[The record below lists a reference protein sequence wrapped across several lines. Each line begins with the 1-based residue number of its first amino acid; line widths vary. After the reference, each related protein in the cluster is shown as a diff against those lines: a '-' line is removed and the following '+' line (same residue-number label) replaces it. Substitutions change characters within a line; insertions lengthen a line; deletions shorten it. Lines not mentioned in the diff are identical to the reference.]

1 MPILEVEN
9 LSVAFK
15 ADRKTKQTAIRDV
28 TFSVD
33 SGTILGIVGES
44 GCGKSVT
51 ASAIMGLLPRTT
63 GEVTSGSIRLDGEE
77 LTALSDKQM
86 RDIRGKKIAM
96 IFQDPITSLNP
107 VHKIG
112 TQLVEMLQA
121 NEEISKKDAWE
132 KSVELLKKVG
142 VSDPERRMKNYPHE
156 LSGGMTQRVMI
167 AMALSS
173 EPQVLIAD
181 EPTTALDVT
190 IQAQVLELIKK
201 LESDLNAAVLLITHD
216 MGVVAD
222 MADYVMVM
230 YAGEVVEYA
239 PVRDIFKE
247 PKHPYTQGLLRSL
260 PRLDRDSGELY
271 SIDGTVPPAGQEMTG
286 CRFAPRCEKCME
298 KCNTLKPQLREL
310 NHRKIRCHLYDGGE
324 AGE

>member
-15 ADRKTKQTAIRDV
+15 ADRKTRQTAIRNV

-51 ASAIMGLLPRTT
+51 ASAIMGLLPSATA
-63 GEVTSGSIRLDGEE
+63 EITSGSIRLEGRE
-77 LTALSDKQM
+77 LTRLSNREM
-86 RDIRGKKIAM
+86 RDVRGKKIAM

-112 TQLVEMLQA
+112 AQLVEMLRA
-121 NEEISKKDAWE
+121 NENISRADAWQ
-132 KSVELLKKVG
+132 KATDLLKKVG
-142 VSDPERRMKNYPHE
+142 VSDPERRMKSYPHE

-167 AMALSS
+167 AMALSAQ
-173 EPQVLIAD
+173 PQVLIAD

-190 IQAQVLELIKK
+190 IQAQVLELIKE
-201 LESDLNAAVLLITHD
+201 LQSELGAAVLLITHD

-222 MADYVMVM
+222 MADNVMVM
-230 YAGEVVEYA
+230 YAGEVVEFA
-239 PVRDIFKE
+239 PVKDIFKN
-247 PKHPYTQGLLRSL
+247 PRHPYTRGLLRSL
-260 PRLDRDSGELY
+260 PRLDRDSGQLY
-271 SIDGTVPPAGQEMTG
+271 SISGTVPPAGQEMPG
-286 CRFAPRCEKCME
+286 CRFAPRCESCME
-298 KCNTLKPQLREL
+298 KCTASKPEL
-310 NHRKIRCHLYDGGE
+310 TCVGSSQVRCHLYDGGE
-324 AGE
+324 AHE